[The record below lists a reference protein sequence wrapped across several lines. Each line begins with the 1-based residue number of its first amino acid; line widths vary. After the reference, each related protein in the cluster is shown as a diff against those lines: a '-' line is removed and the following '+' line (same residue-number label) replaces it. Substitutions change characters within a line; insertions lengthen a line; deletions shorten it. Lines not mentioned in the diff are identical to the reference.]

1 MTSGGGWMDGL
12 DGAEG
17 ADDLDDQVV
26 DAPPPPAAKP
36 PGDILTCRHCASD
49 RITPRSSSGDNVAV
63 QFRCSVCGKF
73 TTHQLA
79 FGYSKVFR
87 ANRED

>member
-1 MTSGGGWMDGL
+1 MGGTDGWMDGFDEAL
-12 DGAEG
+12 
-17 ADDLDDQVV
+17 DDLDDQAV
-26 DAPPPPAAKP
+26 DTPPSPSAAKP
-36 PGDILTCRHCASD
+36 PADILTCRHCSSD

-73 TTHQLA
+73 TTHQLPL
-79 FGYSKVFR
+79 GYSKVFR

>member
-1 MTSGGGWMDGL
+1 MGGTGGWMDGF
-12 DGAEG
+12 DEA
-17 ADDLDDQVV
+17 ADDLDDQTV
-26 DAPPPPAAKP
+26 DTPLVPSAAKP
-36 PGDILTCRHCASD
+36 PADILTCRHCASD

-73 TTHQLA
+73 TTHQLQL
-79 FGYSKVFR
+79 GYSKVFR

>member
-1 MTSGGGWMDGL
+1 MGGVGGWMDGL
-12 DGAEG
+12 DGDENI
-17 ADDLDDQVV
+17 LDDQAV
-26 DAPPPPAAKP
+26 DIPPPPPVAKP
-36 PGDILTCRHCASD
+36 PADILACRHCASD

-73 TTHQLA
+73 TTHQLPL
-79 FGYSKVFR
+79 GYSKVFR